1 MMSQLHTT
9 PKTMI
14 SISQHYSMLFMEQ
27 DGRREKRNK
36 LQIYHDILNAIKQEK
51 INGPVKPT
59 RVQFLSNMSY
69 DKLTVYLNDL
79 ASKEMITKIPLALE
93 DRGNKFLFDYEK
105 IHEHV
110 KKLGLEYL

>member
-1 MMSQLHTT
+1 MSQLHIT
-9 PKTMI
+9 PKTMTPI
-14 SISQHYSMLFMEQ
+14 NSYCHMLFMEQ
-27 DGRREKRNK
+27 DGRKEKRNK

-69 DKLTVYLNDL
+69 DKLTVYLDDL
-79 ASKEMITKIPLALE
+79 ASKKMIIKSPLALE
-93 DRGNKFLFDYEK
+93 DRGNQFLLDYEI

>member
-1 MMSQLHTT
+1 MSQLHIM

-14 SISQHYSMLFMEQ
+14 SISQYPHMAYMEQ
-27 DGRREKRNK
+27 DGRKEKRNK
-36 LQIYHDILNAIKQEK
+36 MQIYHDILDAIKQEK

-69 DKLTVYLNDL
+69 DKLTVYLDDL
-79 ASKEMITKIPLALE
+79 ASKKMITKNPLALE
-93 DRGNKFLFDYEK
+93 DRGNQFLLDYEI